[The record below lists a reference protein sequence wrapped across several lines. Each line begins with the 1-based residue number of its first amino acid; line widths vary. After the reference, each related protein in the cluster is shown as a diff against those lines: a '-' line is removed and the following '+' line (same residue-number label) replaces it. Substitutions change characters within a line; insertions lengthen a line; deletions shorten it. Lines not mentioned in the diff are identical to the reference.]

1 MGRLELRV
9 LDDAEVE
16 RLHRNTLDLF
26 ENPGVKIGHAAVLRK
41 LAAAGAR
48 VDEGNALVRFPREM
62 VEELRRQ
69 APSVV
74 MMTGLNGKVL
84 EVGNGNRYYSSL
96 ILDPYV
102 IDYDRG
108 PRRPVLE
115 DVRRHT
121 ILGDSLDRVS
131 GMMRMQYPVEDVPEP
146 FCYLKS
152 MEVFL
157 RHCTKHI
164 AIYPSDTKNARQW
177 IGAGEILAGG
187 KGLKREPLMSLA
199 IAVTSPLTL
208 HEANVQLL
216 EIALEYNL
224 PLISTVCPMAGSTSP
239 YTVAGTMLIANAEAL
254 LPVIVSQALK
264 PGHLALYGIGPS
276 VMDMRSG
283 HDLYYKAEK
292 TLFKLMA
299 AQMGKYYNL
308 PISGETAGTMTW
320 RYDPQNGAEGMAYLL
335 ASVAGGQNFF
345 GGLGS
350 CHNANGMSAEQILL
364 QCGMVDQAEYLVRGV
379 SLSEHELG
387 LESIRA
393 AGAGGHYMTDDLTIE
408 YLRSRQFFTTSHF
421 DYTGGYQES
430 KGAVAQAHEL
440 AESIVNN
447 HRPAVPESLQQEL
460 ERYFSE
466 EARRLSE

>member
-1 MGRLELRV
+1 
-9 LDDAEVE
+9 
-16 RLHRNTLDLF
+16 
-26 ENPGVKIGHAAVLRK
+26 
-41 LAAAGAR
+41 
-48 VDEGNALVRFPREM
+48 
-62 VEELRRQ
+62 
-69 APSVV
+69 
-74 MMTGLNGKVL
+74 
-84 EVGNGNRYYSSL
+84 
-96 ILDPYV
+96 
-102 IDYDRG
+102 
-108 PRRPVLE
+108 
-115 DVRRHT
+115 
-121 ILGDSLDRVS
+121 
-131 GMMRMQYPVEDVPEP
+131 
-146 FCYLKS
+146 
-152 MEVFL
+152 
-157 RHCTKHI
+157 
-164 AIYPSDTKNARQW
+164 
-177 IGAGEILAGG
+177 
-187 KGLKREPLMSLA
+187 
-199 IAVTSPLTL
+199 
-208 HEANVQLL
+208 
-216 EIALEYNL
+216 
-224 PLISTVCPMAGSTSP
+224 
-239 YTVAGTMLIANAEAL
+239 
-254 LPVIVSQALK
+254 
-264 PGHLALYGIGPS
+264 
-276 VMDMRSG
+276 
-283 HDLYYKAEK
+283 
-292 TLFKLMA
+292 MA